1 MLSNSC
7 VLHKAGELSHG
18 ARKIKQV
25 QGEEAGEWNQHRHW
39 FSFYKCLLRSE
50 SLLPSL
56 NLKYSVQVFL
66 YSLVHYSATENTPTV
81 TGLALWV
88 LGVCLLFFNNLG
100 FLFNQLD
107 FSLSPAKEAEENPE
121 HHFCDLCR
129 WK

>member
-1 MLSNSC
+1 MS
-7 VLHKAGELSHG
+7 VE
-18 ARKIKQV
+18 I
-25 QGEEAGEWNQHRHW
+25 W
-39 FSFYKCLLRSE
+39 E
-50 SLLPSL
+50 SPPFAEP
-56 NLKYSVQVFL
+56 QVFCAGV
-66 YSLVHYSATENTPTV
+66 SVLVHYSATENTPTV

-100 FLFNQLD
+100 FLCNQLD